1 MEEATP
7 DYAKPIAALLAPAAL
22 IYEQIRNP
30 HQSSAHAGELCI
42 TPEYAPAFILASGVS
57 WGYVWVAPGQAWEG
71 GKLDN

>member
-42 TPEYAPAFILASGVS
+42 RPVMRRGA
-57 WGYVWVAPGQAWEG
+57 
-71 GKLDN
+71 